1 MRIAIPIW
9 NNKISPVFDTA
20 LNLLVLDIEDGCVT
34 ARSVKSMQGKDL
46 NRRCSHINELGVDV
60 LICGAISHNLHGM
73 LSSQGVDVI
82 EEISGFA
89 DDIVDAY
96 LKGNLL
102 DSEYMMPWCKRKRR
116 EHCRRDKSIMK
127 RRF

>member
-9 NNKISPVFDTA
+9 DKKISPVFDTA
-20 LNLLVLDIEDGCVT
+20 LNLLVLDIENGCVT
-34 ARSVKSMQGKDL
+34 ARSVKSMQEKDL
-46 NRRCSHINELGVDV
+46 NRRCSHISKLGVDV
-60 LICGAISHNLHGM
+60 LICGAISHNFQSM
-73 LSSQGVDVI
+73 LSSQGINVI

-102 DSEYMMPWCKRKRR
+102 DSDFMMPWCKRKRR
-116 EHCRRDKSIMK
+116 RHQR
-127 RRF
+127 